1 MENKTYLISKN
12 EHLAQ
17 AKSIEFENKQFAY
30 NTLLAYYNNLP
41 VLNALDTKD
50 EVFKF
55 LSSPVEY
62 FNNAL
67 VNETG
72 IQISPKVQLKPEVIA
87 QMASIPYEETIRFF
101 QKTRIN
107 QLDWFDWSKQKGVFL
122 KEGAIDI
129 LYEAAEEW
137 TEEGPESE
145 AYRRALELCD
155 IVNKWIDDMQI
166 SYANHHK
173 LAKELRLQAKGKV
186 GGYILEPDIYQ
197 IRQRLQTGKLDA
209 FLI

>member
-17 AKSIEFENKQFAY
+17 AKLIEFENKQFAY
-30 NTLLAYYNNLP
+30 NTILAYYNNLP

-87 QMASIPYEETIRFF
+87 QMASIPYDETLSFI

-107 QLDWFDWSKQKGVFL
+107 QLDWFDWSK
-122 KEGAIDI
+122 KEGIYLKDKAAEII
-129 LYEAAEEW
+129 FEAACEY
-137 TEEGPESE
+137 TKPGPESE

-155 IVNKWIDDMQI
+155 IVNKWITDTRMSVSQ
-166 SYANHHK
+166 HK
-173 LAKELRLQAKGKV
+173 IAKELGLQAKGVV

-197 IRQRLQTGKLDA
+197 IRRMLSTCDIDA